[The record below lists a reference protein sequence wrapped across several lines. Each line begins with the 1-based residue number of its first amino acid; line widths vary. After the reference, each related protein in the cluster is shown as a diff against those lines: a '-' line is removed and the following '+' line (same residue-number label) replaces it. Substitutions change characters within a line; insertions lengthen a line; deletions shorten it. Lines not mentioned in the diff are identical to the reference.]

1 MNEKYYLNSDIE
13 EICKNIKSYS
23 KLISG
28 KVFLISGANGFL
40 GKYFIKTII
49 SMNSQ
54 LNKKAKIIAIDI
66 KFDNCEIFK
75 NKNVKKI
82 KADINKINKLKFKSD
97 YVLHA
102 AGIPSPKHYYN
113 KPIDAIFTSITEQ
126 KTIRLLKKINQNLY
140 FLVVVRYMAIQI
152 KEYSY

>member
-23 KLISG
+23 KIISG

-66 KFDNCEIFK
+66 KYDNCEIFK

-82 KADINKINKLKFKSD
+82 KADINKINNLTND
-97 YVLHA
+97 TQMAPA
-102 AGIPSPKHYYN
+102 ANSTQPNSQN
-113 KPIDAIFTSITEQ
+113 NAV
-126 KTIRLLKKINQNLY
+126 NQPA
-140 FLVVVRYMAIQI
+140 F
-152 KEYSY
+152 

>member
-66 KFDNCEIFK
+66 KTLINFTCLIFG
-75 NKNVKKI
+75 VMHRTI
-82 KADINKINKLKFKSD
+82 F
-97 YVLHA
+97 LHT
-102 AGIPSPKHYYN
+102 
-113 KPIDAIFTSITEQ
+113 F
-126 KTIRLLKKINQNLY
+126 Y
-140 FLVVVRYMAIQI
+140 FFI
-152 KEYSY
+152 